1 MEGITRKGFMIGMS
15 AAALMDC
22 GRSAFAS
29 VAARPFGAGARVPC
43 GRIQRLLDRE
53 RVQNLRPK
61 PVAVEYD
68 PADMSLPEPVR
79 IGKRLAEY
87 MAAQPVVI
95 RDDEEFV
102 GWLPFDDSV
111 ESDLYRRYGHK
122 EFFRRAH
129 DRFFMQP
136 QDGFATIESQHT
148 SADFPKVIR
157 EGLAGIRRDI
167 AASREKWAGD
177 KDRLDYLRGMD
188 LALDGIERRVA
199 ICVAEVRRLANA
211 EQDPAR
217 RATLLE
223 TAERLERVPMQP
235 ARTFD
240 EGVQAVF
247 FCFDF
252 LSDAVGRLDQY
263 LAPLYFADLA
273 AGRITPEKAAERLQ
287 EFFIFIDAHTELEN
301 VYRDRGGECHM
312 TVGGLTPDGRDAWTD
327 FSRLVVESCLALD
340 LIRPQMSFRWH
351 PGTKRE
357 VLRFMLDCERRD
369 PNMRIAFQGD
379 EPHVK
384 ALVANL
390 GFPPEVARDYIA
402 TGCNEGAFSGG
413 FSTGSCKINICRSIV
428 RVFGER
434 RDEALTCRTWEEFA
448 AVFARE
454 FAHTLEDAEWW
465 CGKFNELRSGDC
477 NVLSA
482 LFMPGCVERAK
493 SPTRGGAS
501 RAWSQIGLV
510 GMPNL
515 IDSLSV
521 VKQFVFDERRCTMKD
536 LADALAADWK
546 GHEKLLAEIRRYG
559 RFYGENDPESNA
571 MARFLHLEMAKF
583 AKGRKDFFGNPYSYG
598 NHVGYNEHGAFFGR
612 ITGATPDGRRAGEF
626 FSFGSGPA
634 AGRGS
639 SYATSVLL
647 AVAQMDPGGMMCG
660 APVLNLSVPPSCVT
674 DEGDFEKLVI
684 LVETYFRQGGYHL
697 QLNHVTRETLVDA
710 QRHPEKSP
718 NLRVRV
724 SGFSGYFVRFRK
736 AIQDEIIARTVTS
749 VR

>member
-1 MEGITRKGFMIGMS
+1 MRVTRRSFVAGIS
-15 AAALMDC
+15 AAVLADWPA
-22 GRSAFAS
+22 GVFAEG
-29 VAARPFGAGARVPC
+29 APRPFGAGARILD
-43 GRIQRLLDRE
+43 GRIQRLLARALDHD
-53 RVQNLRPK
+53 VFPK
-61 PVAVEYD
+61 PVKVEYD
-68 PADMSLPEPVR
+68 PADMSLSEPVR

-87 MAAQPVVI
+87 MAAQPVAI
-95 RDDEEFV
+95 REDEELV
-102 GWLPFDDSV
+102 GWLPFDESV
-111 ESDLYRRYGHK
+111 ESDLYRRTGHK
-122 EFFRRAH
+122 VFSR
-129 DRFFMQP
+129 MCVP
-136 QDGFATIESQHT
+136 QYYLKPKDGFATFEWQH
-148 SADFPKVIR
+148 SCADFPKVIK

-167 AASREKWAGD
+167 DASRVKWAD
-177 KDRLDYLRGMD
+177 DRERLDYLRGME
-188 LALDGIERRVA
+188 LALDGIERRA
-199 ICVAEVRRLANA
+199 ANCAAECRRLA
-211 EQDPAR
+211 ELEPDSMR
-217 RATLLE
+217 RSTLLE
-223 TAERLERVPMQP
+223 MAARCERVPIRP
-235 ARTFD
+235 AQTFD
-240 EGVQAVF
+240 EGVQSVF

-252 LSDAVGRLDQY
+252 LSDAIGRLDQY
-263 LAPLYFADLA
+263 LAPLYFADLK
-273 AGRITPEKAAERLQ
+273 AGRTTRERAEERLQ
-287 EFFIFIDAHTELEN
+287 ELFIFIDAHTPHSFVN
-301 VYRDRGGECHM
+301 YDKGGECHM

-327 FSRLVVESCLALD
+327 FSRLVVESCLALN

-521 VKQFVFDERRCTMKD
+521 VKQFVFDERRCTMKE

-546 GHEKLLAEIRRYG
+546 GHEKLLAEILRDG

-674 DEGDFEKLVI
+674 DEVDFEKLVI

-710 QRHPEKSP
+710 QRHPEKYP